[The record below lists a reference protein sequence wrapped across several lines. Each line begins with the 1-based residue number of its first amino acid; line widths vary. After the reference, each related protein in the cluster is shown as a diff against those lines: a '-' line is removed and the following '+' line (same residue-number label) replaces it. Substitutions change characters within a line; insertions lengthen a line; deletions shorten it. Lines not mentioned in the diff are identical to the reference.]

1 MLCGETVGD
10 CGGNHVHT
18 PKYHCGVELVP
29 RVLVDDVNSFPVV
42 WGEVLICRKI
52 SELHE
57 KKYQLSNLNMH
68 LAQYPQIVVITKERI
83 RAII

>member
-10 CGGNHVHT
+10 CGGNHVHI

-57 KKYQLSNLNMH
+57 KKVPTIKLEHASCTISPDCCYN
-68 LAQYPQIVVITKERI
+68 
-83 RAII
+83 